1 MMRWAWQGDQRRRKT
16 RGDDGESKED
26 VAAGREGQRLARTHS
41 RRLVKILILMVSYGS

>member
-1 MMRWAWQGDQRRRKT
+1 MARGPKEEEDKRR
-16 RGDDGESKED
+16 GDGESKED